1 MFLKAVSVTN
11 FKCDFFFFF
20 SMEVEPG
27 QLLFQVKNKTIFLT
41 HSVSLVQS
49 DRGAHGKSY
58 AVLGDS

>member
-1 MFLKAVSVTN
+1 MI
-11 FKCDFFFFF
+11 FFFF

-58 AVLGDS
+58 PVLGDS